1 MKPTNIFSS
10 FILSTCK
17 ITAYLVITV
26 IVYTTLHNLYA
37 EKETAT
43 IEALKQQ
50 LEAQEVHHIEE
61 LEENVVE
68 LL

>member
-1 MKPTNIFSS
+1 MEPTNIFSN

-17 ITAYLVITV
+17 IIAYLVITV

-50 LEAQEVHHIEE
+50 LEVQEVHHLEE
-61 LEENVVE
+61 LEGDVVE